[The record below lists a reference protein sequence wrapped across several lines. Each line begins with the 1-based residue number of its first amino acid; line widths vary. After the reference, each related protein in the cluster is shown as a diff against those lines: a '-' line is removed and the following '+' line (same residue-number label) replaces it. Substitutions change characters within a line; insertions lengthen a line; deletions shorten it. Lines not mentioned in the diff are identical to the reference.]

1 MNLNDYK
8 FVVVKPVYGDIYEH
22 CYKDL
27 EGYDNIDLLKGH
39 IKFKFKLEEKIYLKH
54 FTKKYK
60 LPFRKLWNR
69 RFYKTK
75 FNKNDNLIF
84 ILSYVDENLLKYG
97 SIKYLKKKYKNSKF
111 VLFLSDLVIHRR
123 LNMEFNEVK
132 KLFDA
137 VISFDYND
145 CQKYELYNHP
155 LVYSAPK
162 ENINIE
168 ENIDVYFCGKAKDRL
183 DIIMLIFKYLKKQ
196 GLNCKFIISEVSDN
210 KREDIEGLI
219 YLDKFMSYEENLEY
233 IKKSKCL
240 LEIMQEGGNGYTL
253 RTCEA
258 VAYNKK
264 IITNNKILKDS
275 EFYDENMMLIFQ
287 NIEDIDINFI
297 KVQKKDYID
306 KKLFSPFKLLEKV
319 VDILENKEG

>member
-8 FVVVKPVYGDIYEH
+8 FVVVKPIYGNIYEY

-27 EGYDNIDLLKGH
+27 EGFDNVDLLKGH
-39 IKFKFKLEEKIYLKH
+39 INFKSKLEEKIYLKH

-60 LPFRKLWNR
+60 LPFRKFWNR
-69 RFYKTK
+69 KFYKTK

-84 ILSYVDENLLKYG
+84 IISYVDENLLKYD
-97 SIKYLKKKYKNSKF
+97 SIKYLKNKYKNSKF
-111 VLFLSDLVIHRR
+111 VLFLSDLIVHKI
-123 LNMEFNEVK
+123 LNANFNDVK
-132 KLFDA
+132 KMFDA

-145 CQKYELYNHP
+145 CNVYGLHNHP

-162 ENINIE
+162 DNIE
-168 ENIDVYFCGKAKDRL
+168 VKEDIDVFFCGKAKDRL
-183 DIIMLIFKYLKKQ
+183 ESIMTAFKYLKEK
-196 GLNCKFIISEVSDN
+196 GINCKFIISGVPKE
-210 KREDIEGLI
+210 KREQIDGLE
-219 YLDKFMSYEENLEY
+219 YLDKFMPYEENLEY
-233 IKKSKCL
+233 IKRSKCL

-275 EFYDENMMLIFQ
+275 EFYDENMISIFD
-287 NIEDIDINFI
+287 NIEDIDIEFI
-297 KVQKKDYID
+297 TNQNGCYKDKNY
-306 KKLFSPFKLLEKV
+306 FSPIKLLEKV
-319 VDILENKEG
+319 VNILEKQED